1 MSSATSAT
9 IALRW
14 TASPRRA
21 VLTFLAISAFAF
33 GAALALNGTANLGW
47 HAATRITAVIA
58 YPLWLMSFVASPLA
72 SLRPSPLTR
81 LLRARRRALGLA
93 FAVALTI
100 HGIAIL
106 GLARLEPET
115 AGFDLSTI
123 GGGLGFVMMFA
134 MAATSNDAAVK
145 KIGGRAWRRLHDFGQ
160 LALAVVY
167 LVTYAELIVEDLS
180 YWPAF
185 AALIFAFGLR
195 GAVAIQSRSLRST
208 RLPTE

>member
-1 MSSATSAT
+1 MSSATSAP
-9 IALRW
+9 IGLRW

-21 VLTFLAISAFAF
+21 VLTFFAISAFAL

-93 FAVALTI
+93 FAVALTV
-100 HGIAIL
+100 HGIAII
-106 GLARLEPET
+106 GLARLEPEI
-115 AGFDLSTI
+115 APLDIGTI
-123 GGGLGFVMMFA
+123 GGGFGFVMVFA
-134 MAATSNDAAVK
+134 MAATSNNAAVK
-145 KIGGRAWRRLHDFGQ
+145 KIGRRAWRRFHSLGQ
-160 LALAVVY
+160 FTFAVVY
-167 LVTYAELIVEDLS
+167 LVQYGGLVVEDLS
-180 YWPAF
+180 YWPAV

-195 GAVAIQSRSLRST
+195 GAAAIQSRNLRST